1 MRPPPPLHSP
11 SPVFSLLPSVA
22 DMIPD
27 DVDEPPGSRLF
38 RPSNLLL
45 YALVMTGTVGA
56 VKGERWLTADPLGY
70 VGEFAVLE
78 LEVNGGGSPVGK
90 RLQLGINVHKED

>member
-1 MRPPPPLHSP
+1 
-11 SPVFSLLPSVA
+11 
-22 DMIPD
+22 MIPD
-27 DVDEPPGSRLF
+27 DVDEPPGSRLL

-45 YALVMTGTVGA
+45 YALVMTTVGV
-56 VKGERWLTADPLGY
+56 VKGERRVTADPLGY

-78 LEVNGGGSPVGK
+78 LEVNGETVVE